1 MIPENSLRKEIFRYA
16 AETYH
21 TTPEYL
27 WAFVPDYAVLR
38 HGDSNKW
45 YALIMNLSYEKLD
58 THKTGPVDV
67 LNVKLDD
74 PLLRDYLMCQPG
86 YYPGYH
92 ISRGNWVSVVLDGTV
107 EPAQLFRWLDVS
119 FRVTAQKQKRSKGT

>member
-1 MIPENSLRKEIFRYA
+1 M
-16 AETYH
+16 
-21 TTPEYL
+21 
-27 WAFVPDYAVLR
+27 
-38 HGDSNKW
+38 
-45 YALIMNLSYEKLD
+45 
-58 THKTGPVDV
+58 

-74 PLLRDYLMCQPG
+74 PLLRDYLLSQPG